1 MAEEVLH
8 NTASVKRVRPDMSN
22 LPRLKDEDSNLA
34 GVFGPSPS
42 QTVGPYFHQGLA
54 DHFQGLRSAVDFTMV
69 PPGADVKGERI
80 TLTGFVFDGDGQPV
94 EDAMIE
100 VWQPDADGNFSTAS
114 DAPFHGFGRTHTRSA
129 DFSYTLHTL
138 KPGGAAGGAPK
149 LAVWLG
155 MRGLLTHL
163 ITFIYFSDEDNS
175 GDPYLNAVPEPRR
188 HTLIAQR
195 HDTQGGTLYRFDFRM
210 QGKDETAFFDA
221 YR

>member
-1 MAEEVLH
+1 
-8 NTASVKRVRPDMSN
+8 
-22 LPRLKDEDSNLA
+22 
-34 GVFGPSPS
+34 
-42 QTVGPYFHQGLA
+42 
-54 DHFQGLRSAVDFTMV
+54 
-69 PPGADVKGERI
+69 
-80 TLTGFVFDGDGQPV
+80 
-94 EDAMIE
+94 
-100 VWQPDADGNFSTAS
+100 
-114 DAPFHGFGRTHTRSA
+114 
-129 DFSYTLHTL
+129 
-138 KPGGAAGGAPK
+138 
-149 LAVWLG
+149 